1 MTRQKASPLVVL
13 GSGYT
18 GRLLHRTGTSQGWT
32 VHATSR
38 NLLNNLAGVH
48 SEQRLRF
55 DLEQPSTWLNI
66 PAGADLIW
74 CFPATPLE
82 QVQAFARTLD
92 APPRRMV
99 VLGSTSTY
107 EVADLFHRISSTLD
121 RRIRPDRP
129 DQAAR
134 PGRGISATA
143 PWRHRTTRGRHLRTG
158 AESAWIGSDKGRV
171 GLSRKYVNLIHVEDL
186 AAICLACAGQGE
198 AR

>member
-1 MTRQKASPLVVL
+1 MTRQATSPLVVL

-18 GRLLHRTGTSQGWT
+18 GHVLHRMGTSQGWT

-38 NLLNNLAGVH
+38 NPLNNLAGIP

-92 APPRRMV
+92 APH
-99 VLGSTSTY
+99 STHCRLREHVRLRGIRS
-107 EVADLFHRISSTLD
+107 FRRISSTLD
-121 RRIRPDRP
+121 
-129 DQAAR
+129 
-134 PGRGISATA
+134 
-143 PWRHRTTRGRHLRTG
+143 
-158 AESAWIGSDKGRV
+158 
-171 GLSRKYVNLIHVEDL
+171 
-186 AAICLACAGQGE
+186 
-198 AR
+198 